1 MENTPQV
8 LELKTPRLALEPL
21 ERRHAALLFE
31 TLSDTAI
38 YTFIPFDPP
47 KSVETLAE
55 RYERLQVGRS
65 ANEKEIWLNF
75 ALRKLEGNVYL
86 GTVQATITGKRA
98 FVAYELGPRH
108 WGQGYAGE
116 AVRALVGHLFSS
128 YGLVPKPAEGVE
140 VIRAETDTRND
151 RSAALLKRLG
161 FACIER
167 KETADFFK
175 GSPSHEFIYELQR
188 EPWDVL
194 A

>member
-1 MENTPQV
+1 MENMPQV
-8 LELKTPRLALEPL
+8 FELKTGRLALEPL
-21 ERRHAALLFE
+21 ERRHAAMLFE
-31 TLSDTAI
+31 PLSDSAI
-38 YTFIPFDPP
+38 YTFIPQEPP

-55 RYERLQVGRS
+55 RYARLSVGCS
-65 ANEKEIWLNF
+65 ADGKKIWLNF
-75 ALRKLEGNVYL
+75 ALRKLEDDTYL

-98 FVAYELGPRH
+98 FVAYELGPQH

-116 AVRALVGHLFSS
+116 AVRALIGHLFSG

-161 FACIER
+161 FVCIER
-167 KETADFFK
+167 KENADHFK
-175 GSPSHEFIYELQR
+175 ASPSHEYVYELLR
-188 EPWDVL
+188 EAWNGI